1 MSEQDP
7 SEVVKKPATGV
18 KKTSSFKAESE
29 TQTAVAVRV
38 PSLKKQQQPVE
49 SDARMA
55 AEKLVTPEQAQSA
68 AMARRRRIMVKNR
81 AQSVRT
87 REKTPEATKGS
98 YTMHD
103 DTTTTDEEDV
113 RSPRSPTSPV
123 TPRTLMTSKSLISS
137 KSPTSPTA
145 SKSTTSPTS
154 KPPSTPTSPAPS
166 STSQEPDADSDDV
179 YAEMRKKLQ
188 EKHKE
193 EKDQDDID
201 IDKIREAQAE
211 EAKERRR
218 RSISPFA
225 LPTAEEI
232 ANLQRKGSFIDPNN
246 KLLST
251 VPNYGLC
258 LKDDSDPLSRKNSLI
273 LNEAD
278 IEAVRAKLNV
288 SSNLTTPEKP
298 NNQLITPP
306 SPRKPQEHTPMAD
319 KPMQKPKVVEKT
331 PQSAPATKLTN
342 TSQPKSCIKAP
353 TNVTDPHLTSPSGA
367 MYVPKDPAE
376 VPPIRPKRS
385 KSGTRSQ
392 VKDKLSKCS
401 IM

>member
-1 MSEQDP
+1 MAEQESSEIL
-7 SEVVKKPATGV
+7 KKPATGV
-18 KKTSSFKAESE
+18 KKTPSFKAESE
-29 TQTAVAVRV
+29 TQTSVAVRV
-38 PSLKKQQQPVE
+38 PSLKKPQTAE
-49 SDARMA
+49 SDVKMA

-68 AMARRRRIMVKNR
+68 AMARRRRIMIKNR

-87 REKTPEATKGS
+87 REKTPEATRGS
-98 YTMHD
+98 YPMHD

-113 RSPRSPTSPV
+113 KSPRSPTSQRAP
-123 TPRTLMTSKSLISS
+123 MTSKSPTTPKSS
-137 KSPTSPTA
+137 TTLKSSMSPTSP
-145 SKSTTSPTS
+145 KPTNI
-154 KPPSTPTSPAPS
+154 PPSLPAS
-166 STSQEPDADSDDV
+166 ESKTTSQEPDADSDDV
-179 YAEMRKKLQ
+179 YAEMRKKIQ
-188 EKHKE
+188 EKHR

-201 IDKIREAQAE
+201 IDALREAQAE

-232 ANLQRKGSFIDPNN
+232 EKLQRKGSFIDPTN

-278 IEAVRAKLNV
+278 VEAVRAALNV
-288 SSNLTTPEKP
+288 SSNLTPPEKP

-306 SPRKPQEHTPMAD
+306 SPRKPQEYTSMTD
-319 KPMQKPKVVEKT
+319 KSVQKPKVVEKT
-331 PQSAPATKLTN
+331 SQSAPITKQTN

-353 TNVTDPHLTSPSGA
+353 TNVTGPQPTSPSGT

-376 VPPIRPKRS
+376 VPPVRPKRS

-392 VKDKLSKCS
+392 VKDNISKCS